1 MVYLQQT
8 LLSYLVTGLL
18 IHKHQVGYQYSFYYG
33 VPTTDSTF
41 LPIVT
46 GLLIHKHQ
54 VGYQYSFY
62 YGVLTTDS
70 TFLPSNRPLNS

>member
-8 LLSYLVTGLL
+8 LPSYLVTGLL

-33 VPTTDSTF
+33 VPTTDSTSY
-41 LPIVT
+41 LVT

-62 YGVLTTDS
+62 YGVPTTDS
-70 TFLPSNRPLNS
+70 T